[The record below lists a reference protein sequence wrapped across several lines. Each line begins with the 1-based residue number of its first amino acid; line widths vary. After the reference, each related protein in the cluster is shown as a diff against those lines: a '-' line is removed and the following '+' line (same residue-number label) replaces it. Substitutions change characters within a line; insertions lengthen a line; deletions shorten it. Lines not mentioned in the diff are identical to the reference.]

1 MNINKRL
8 NYNFRAGY
16 RLNMNDVLQDLEDK
30 YRSSLKATV
39 DSFEFYDDVSNE
51 TFNDAAIMK
60 GQIGLLVTTGYL
72 DEEEAKAMIQVV
84 DDIRMNILKELK
96 KEGETD
102 GSEKEN
108 I

>member
-16 RLNMNDVLQDLEDK
+16 RLNMSDVLQDLEDK
-30 YRSSLKATV
+30 YRTSLKATV
-39 DSFEFYDDVSNE
+39 DSFESYDELSNE

-60 GQIGLLVTTGYL
+60 GQIGLLVITGYI
-72 DEEEAKAMIQVV
+72 DEEEANAMIQVV
-84 DDIRMNILKELK
+84 DEIRLNILNNLE
-96 KEGETD
+96 KEGANN

>member
-16 RLNMNDVLQDLEDK
+16 RLNMSDILQDLEDK

-60 GQIGLLVTTGYL
+60 GQIGLLVTTGYI

-84 DDIRMNILKELK
+84 DEIRMNILKELK

>member
-16 RLNMNDVLQDLEDK
+16 RLNMSDVLQDLEDK
-30 YRSSLKATV
+30 YRTSLKATV
-39 DSFEFYDDVSNE
+39 DSFESYDEISNE

-60 GQIGLLVTTGYL
+60 GQIGLLVITGYI
-72 DEEEAKAMIQVV
+72 DEEEANAMIQVV
-84 DDIRMNILKELK
+84 DDIRLNILNNLE
-96 KEGETD
+96 KEGTNN